1 MRRVL
6 GFSLVLLLAVLVFG
20 LSSALAWDVADKV
33 WVKDSMPPMYWEK
46 SGGLTQ
52 KSGCSL
58 QRYDLY
64 RAGGKSQNTFRWA
77 VICPKAEKF
86 CVEVLG
92 DNQQPGALPRD
103 CVRAVPETAVNIAV
117 QSFLYMSATK
127 KK

>member
-1 MRRVL
+1 LLVL
-6 GFSLVLLLAVLVFG
+6 G
-20 LSSALAWDVADKV
+20 SAPVLAWDVPDKV
-33 WVKDSMPPMYWEK
+33 WVNNSMPPKYWQK

-64 RAGGKSQNTFRWA
+64 RAGGASQETHRWA

-86 CVEVLG
+86 CVEVLE
-92 DNQQPGALPRD
+92 DNQQPGALPID

-117 QSFLYMSATK
+117 SSFLYTSATK